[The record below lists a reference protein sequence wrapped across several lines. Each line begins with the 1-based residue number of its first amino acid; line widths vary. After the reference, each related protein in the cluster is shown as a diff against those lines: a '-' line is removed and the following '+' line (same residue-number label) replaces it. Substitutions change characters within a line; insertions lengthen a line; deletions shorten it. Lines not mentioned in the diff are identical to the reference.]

1 MKDDNKNTNEAYDKE
16 VKSTHR
22 IASLLVGSFVA
33 AMVLVALLVVK
44 APAQMT
50 AILTVGA
57 LSITYCL
64 FQIICIATEGEMP
77 ADYGMF
83 KLRVDKDGNIVNE
96 KELKKFVNEQIDEG
110 NLDLDE
116 AAEDNGWKEE
126 IDLSS
131 IENLD
136 ESTIGLVLKDT
147 ANEDESIGTI
157 LYKFKYAYLEGDD
170 LVIKGNDGVVV
181 CRVFNAIND
190 QACAGIVDALRTHD
204 TK

>member
-1 MKDDNKNTNEAYDKE
+1 MKDDNNKNTNEAYEKE

-22 IASLLVGSFVA
+22 IASLLVGGFVA
-33 AMVLVALLVVK
+33 AMVLTALLVVK
-44 APAQMT
+44 ASTQMT
-50 AILTVGA
+50 TVLTLGA
-57 LSITYCL
+57 LAITYCI
-64 FQIICIATEGEMP
+64 FQIICIATEDDMP

-96 KELKKFVNEQIDEG
+96 KELKKFVNERIDEG

-116 AAEDNGWKEE
+116 AEDNGWQEE

-147 ANEDESIGTI
+147 ADDDESIGTI
-157 LYKFKYAYLEGDD
+157 LCKFKYAYLEGDD

-190 QACAGIVDALRTHD
+190 QACASIVEALRTHD